1 MADFSCLLELTASR
15 SRHSGRTVLIL
26 RWVGPQRC
34 RFLIDWQHVFFCVVT
49 APSQSQDDEDDT
61 NEKPD
66 PDHLFT
72 VVVSIRSF
80 LKFLN
85 SHVVST
91 TTIACW
97 FIPCLCDRNDLLIV
111 FLFRHMSKSLHD
123 PLCLYRRRR
132 RRGWGV
138 NVLYSYHR
146 RRRPLVLEIVLRL
159 PLVSLYLFFPSSWV
173 ISECCL
179 LSWTDWFCRNMRS
192 FHFWRHVSP
201 YSETKVTTF
210 PHFCS
215 KHEFMNHIYTI
226 YQACYVSQ
234 KPMDCRSPLR

>member
-1 MADFSCLLELTASR
+1 MSDVLAIRASNNGRLQLSIRTDSVTVETLWTNCTNPQMGGSSTMSFSDWLTTCLLLCCYSTISVSR
-15 SRHSGRTVLIL
+15 RRG
-26 RWVGPQRC
+26 WYK
-34 RFLIDWQHVFFCVVT
+34 W
-49 APSQSQDDEDDT
+49 
-61 NEKPD
+61 KPD
-66 PDHLFT
+66 PDHLFA
-72 VVVSIRSF
+72 VVISIRSF

-123 PLCLYRRRR
+123 PLRLYRRRR

-159 PLVSLYLFFPSSWV
+159 PLVSIYLFFPSSWV

-179 LSWTDWFCRNMRS
+179 LSWIDWFCRNVRS
-192 FHFWRHVSP
+192 FHFWRYVSP
-201 YSETKVTTF
+201 YS
-210 PHFCS
+210 
-215 KHEFMNHIYTI
+215 
-226 YQACYVSQ
+226 
-234 KPMDCRSPLR
+234 D